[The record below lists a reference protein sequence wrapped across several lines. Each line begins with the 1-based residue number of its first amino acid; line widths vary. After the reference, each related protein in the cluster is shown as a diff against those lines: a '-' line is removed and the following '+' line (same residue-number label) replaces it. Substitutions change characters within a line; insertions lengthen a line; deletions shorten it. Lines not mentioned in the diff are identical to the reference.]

1 MSGRRPAPPSGMA
14 PPVTA
19 TLPDGVALE
28 LQPLAS
34 EITER
39 HLRRHPEDVERYGD
53 LARVWC
59 IHDNQHLVNWAVLD
73 VRGVLS
79 FSEQLRWLANVL
91 DSRGYP
97 LANLADNLQTGAHVV
112 RERVTSD
119 HTGALADTLEAGTEL
134 VRGFRAPPS

>member
-1 MSGRRPAPPSGMA
+1 MA

-19 TLPDGVALE
+19 TLPDGVVLE
-28 LQPLAS
+28 LRPLAA

-39 HLRRHPEDVERYGD
+39 HLRRHPEDGDRYGD
-53 LARVWC
+53 LAREWG

-79 FSEQLRWLANVL
+79 FPEQLRWLANVL

-97 LANLADNLQTGAHVV
+97 LANLADNLQTAAEVM

-119 HTGALADTLEAGTEL
+119 HTTALADTLEAGAEL
-134 VRGFRAPPS
+134 ARGLGAPPS

>member
-1 MSGRRPAPPSGMA
+1 MSARRPAPPSGMA

-19 TLPDGVALE
+19 TLPDGVVLE
-28 LQPLAS
+28 LRPLAG

-39 HLRRHPEDVERYGD
+39 HLHRHPEDVERYGD
-53 LARVWC
+53 LAREWG

-79 FSEQLRWLANVL
+79 FPEQLRWLANVL
-91 DSRGYP
+91 DGRGYP
-97 LANLADNLQTGAHVV
+97 LANLADNLQTGAEVI

-119 HTGALADTLEAGTEL
+119 HTTALADTLEAGAEL
-134 VRGFRAPPS
+134 VGA